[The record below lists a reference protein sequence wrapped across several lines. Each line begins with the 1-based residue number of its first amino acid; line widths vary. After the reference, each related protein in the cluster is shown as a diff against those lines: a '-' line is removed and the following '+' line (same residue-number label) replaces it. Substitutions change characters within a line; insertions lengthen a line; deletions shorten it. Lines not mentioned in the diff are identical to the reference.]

1 MYDDTREV
9 FLRKRREVSVSMKK
23 KLHVIAIE
31 YPAVTVL
38 ILICMIGVLTAIC
51 KSNYVDMYYEVAAG
65 VVYDEDSTV
74 YIADIKVPKEYY
86 EGIREMNR
94 AIWYTDLEAAVY
106 EATIRKIEQGSS
118 ECKVVLEVQAD
129 KYEEEPKDLLV
140 FKVSYAQETV
150 FDRLISEIRKK

>member
-1 MYDDTREV
+1 
-9 FLRKRREVSVSMKK
+9 MKK

-31 YPAVTVL
+31 YPVVTVL
-38 ILICMIGVLTAIC
+38 IVVCMIGVLTAIC
-51 KSNYVDMYYEVAAG
+51 KSNYVDMYYEITSG
-65 VVYDEDSTV
+65 VVYDDEESSV

-106 EATIRKIEQGSS
+106 EATIREITQGSS
-118 ECKVVLEVQAD
+118 DCNVMLEVQAD

-140 FKVSYAQETV
+140 FKISYAQKTV
-150 FDRLISEIRKK
+150 FDRLITEIGK